1 MRYGAV
7 SYLNARPL
15 VEGLEPLLLE
25 PPARLVERF
34 AGGGLDVA
42 LLPVVAGESAGMT
55 RIGSLGVAAEGPV
68 QSVLL
73 VARRPLDEVATLRL
87 DPESRTSNV
96 LAQVLLGRPEVVD
109 AHAPADAEVVIGDRA
124 LVREVAAT
132 ERAFDLAALWTE
144 RTGLPFVFAAW
155 YGDEQAEPA
164 LEQAYARGRQKIPAY
179 AAKSAIGVDA
189 PALESYLR
197 ERIRYRLGPREVMGL
212 DRFVEESEALG
223 LL

>member
-25 PPARLVERF
+25 PPARLVECF

-55 RIGSLGVAAEGPV
+55 RVGSLGVAAEGAV

-73 VARRPLDEVATLRL
+73 LARRPLNEIVTLRL
-87 DPESRTSNV
+87 DPDSRTSNV
-96 LAQVLLGRPEVVD
+96 LAQLLLGRPRVVD
-109 AHAPADAEVVIGDRA
+109 AQAPADAEVVIGDRA
-124 LVREVAAT
+124 LVRAAA
-132 ERAFDLAALWTE
+132 ERETAIDLAALWTE

-155 YGDEQAEPA
+155 YGDAAAEPA
-164 LEQAYARGRQKIPAY
+164 LEDAYARGRKKIQAY
-179 AAKSAIGVDA
+179 SAESAIGVETS
-189 PALESYLR
+189 ALESYLR
-197 ERIRYRLGPREVMGL
+197 ERIRYRLGPREVEGL
-212 DRFVEESEALG
+212 ERFLEESRALG